1 MAREER
7 ETMSILFFIKKTKLL
22 KNGEAP
28 ICLRLTL
35 NKQIAEIR
43 IKRSIL
49 VNRWSP
55 AKGCALGKDR
65 VAKELNSYLEAIR
78 LKIHQIHRELV
89 LDMSAPVTANAIMN
103 RYCGNDVKMLLE
115 VFEDHND
122 KCRALIGKEYVE
134 GTVRKFDTTLLY
146 LKQFLKQRYRK
157 DDIPLPEINQ
167 EFVRDFEFFLKT
179 EKSCQNNSALKH
191 IKNFRKVIR
200 IAIGNDW
207 IKRDPFFG
215 LRFKAEEVNVDF
227 LSNDELKRIR
237 QKKITIPRL
246 ERIRDIF
253 VFCCFTGLAF
263 VDVSQLTAE
272 DLIKDAQGNM
282 WIRKMRQKTKE
293 MCNIPLLDIPL
304 EILRRYAEHPTCQKK
319 NRLLPVPCNQKM
331 NSYLKEIADLC
342 LINKTLT
349 THVARHSYA
358 TSVCLANGVSIEN
371 VAKMLGHS
379 NIKMTQHYARV
390 LDSSILRDMNN
401 VKNVMSKV
409 MR

>member
-89 LDMSAPVTANAIMN
+89 LDMSAPVTANAIIN

-263 VDVSQLTAE
+263 VDVSQLTTE

-293 MCNIPLLDIPL
+293 MCNIPLLSAAK
-304 EILRRYAEHPTCQKK
+304 EILEKYKDFASTNAKGL
-319 NRLLPVPCNQKM
+319 LLPVSSNQKT
-331 NSYLKEIADLC
+331 NAYLKEIADIC
-342 LINKTLT
+342 GIKKKLT
-349 THVARHSYA
+349 THVARHTAA
-358 TSVCLANGVSIEN
+358 TVVFLANRVSMEN
-371 VAKMLGHS
+371 VAKILGHA
-379 NIKMTQHYARV
+379 NLNMTRHYAKV
-390 LDSSILRDMNN
+390 LDQSILNDMEN
-401 VKNVMSKV
+401 VERSF
-409 MR
+409 RQ

>member
-1 MAREER
+1 MTREER

-253 VFCCFTGLAF
+253 VFCCFT
-263 VDVSQLTAE
+263 
-272 DLIKDAQGNM
+272 
-282 WIRKMRQKTKE
+282 
-293 MCNIPLLDIPL
+293 
-304 EILRRYAEHPTCQKK
+304 
-319 NRLLPVPCNQKM
+319 
-331 NSYLKEIADLC
+331 
-342 LINKTLT
+342 
-349 THVARHSYA
+349 
-358 TSVCLANGVSIEN
+358 N
-371 VAKMLGHS
+371 VALNK
-379 NIKMTQHYARV
+379 I
-390 LDSSILRDMNN
+390 
-401 VKNVMSKV
+401 
-409 MR
+409 

>member
-65 VAKELNSYLEAIR
+65 VARELNSYLEAIR
-78 LKIHQIHRELV
+78 LKMHQIHRELV
-89 LDMSAPVTANAIMN
+89 LDMSTPVTANAIIN

-293 MCNIPLLDIPL
+293 MCNIPLLSAAK
-304 EILRRYAEHPTCQKK
+304 EILEKYKDFASTNAKGL
-319 NRLLPVPCNQKM
+319 LLPVSSNQKT
-331 NSYLKEIADLC
+331 NAYLKEIADIC
-342 LINKTLT
+342 GIKKKLT
-349 THVARHSYA
+349 THVARHTAA
-358 TSVCLANGVSIEN
+358 TVVFLANRVLMEN
-371 VAKMLGHS
+371 VAKILGHA
-379 NIKMTQHYARV
+379 NLNMTRHYAKV
-390 LDSSILRDMNN
+390 LDQSILNDMEN
-401 VKNVMSKV
+401 VERSF
-409 MR
+409 RQ

>member
-78 LKIHQIHRELV
+78 LKMHQIHRELV
-89 LDMSAPVTANAIMN
+89 LDMSAPVTANAIIN

-293 MCNIPLLDIPL
+293 MCNIPLLSVAK
-304 EILRRYAEHPTCQKK
+304 EILEKYKDFASTNAKGL
-319 NRLLPVPCNQKM
+319 LLPVSSNQKT
-331 NSYLKEIADLC
+331 NAYLKEIADIC
-342 LINKTLT
+342 GIKKKLT
-349 THVARHSYA
+349 THVARHTAA
-358 TSVCLANGVSIEN
+358 TVVFLANRVSMEN
-371 VAKMLGHS
+371 VAKILGHA
-379 NIKMTQHYARV
+379 NLNMTRHYAKV
-390 LDSSILRDMNN
+390 LDQSILNDMEN
-401 VKNVMSKV
+401 VERSF
-409 MR
+409 RQ

>member
-65 VAKELNSYLEAIR
+65 VAKELNSYLDAIR
-78 LKIHQIHRELV
+78 LKMHQIHRELV
-89 LDMSAPVTANAIMN
+89 LDMSAPVTANAIIN

-157 DDIPLPEINQ
+157 DDIPLSEINQ

-293 MCNIPLLDIPL
+293 MCNIPLLSAAK
-304 EILRRYAEHPTCQKK
+304 EILEKYKDFASTNAKGL
-319 NRLLPVPCNQKM
+319 LLPVSSNQKT
-331 NSYLKEIADLC
+331 NAYLKEIADIC
-342 LINKTLT
+342 GIKKKLT
-349 THVARHSYA
+349 THVARHTAA
-358 TSVCLANGVSIEN
+358 TVVFLANRVSMEN
-371 VAKMLGHS
+371 VAKILGHA
-379 NIKMTQHYARV
+379 NLNMTRHYAKV
-390 LDSSILRDMNN
+390 LDQSILNDMEN
-401 VKNVMSKV
+401 VERSF
-409 MR
+409 RQ

>member
-65 VAKELNSYLEAIR
+65 VAKELNSYLDAIR
-78 LKIHQIHRELV
+78 LKMHQIHRELV
-89 LDMSAPVTANAIMN
+89 LDMSAPVTANAIIN

-263 VDVSQLTAE
+263 VDVSQLTTG

-293 MCNIPLLDIPL
+293 MCNIPLLSAAK
-304 EILRRYAEHPTCQKK
+304 EILEKYKDFASTNAKGL
-319 NRLLPVPCNQKM
+319 LLPVSSNQKT
-331 NSYLKEIADLC
+331 NAYLKEIADIC
-342 LINKTLT
+342 GIKKKLT
-349 THVARHSYA
+349 THVARHTAA
-358 TSVCLANGVSIEN
+358 TVVFLANRVSMEN
-371 VAKMLGHS
+371 VAKILGHA
-379 NIKMTQHYARV
+379 NLNMTRHYAKV
-390 LDSSILRDMNN
+390 LDQSILNDMEN
-401 VKNVMSKV
+401 VERSF
-409 MR
+409 RQ

>member
-167 EFVRDFEFFLKT
+167 VFVRDFEFFLKT

-293 MCNIPLLDIPL
+293 MCNIPLLSAAK
-304 EILRRYAEHPTCQKK
+304 EILEKYKDFAST
-319 NRLLPVPCNQKM
+319 NANGLLLPVSSNQKT
-331 NSYLKEIADLC
+331 NAYLKEIADIC
-342 LINKTLT
+342 GIKKKLT
-349 THVARHSYA
+349 THVAKHH
-358 TSVCLANGVSIEN
+358 TISI
-371 VAKMLGHS
+371 
-379 NIKMTQHYARV
+379 
-390 LDSSILRDMNN
+390 
-401 VKNVMSKV
+401 
-409 MR
+409 

>member
-78 LKIHQIHRELV
+78 LKMHQIHRELV
-89 LDMSAPVTANAIMN
+89 LDMSAPVTANAIIN

-167 EFVRDFEFFLKT
+167 EFVRDLEFFLKT

-293 MCNIPLLDIPL
+293 MCNIPLLSVAK
-304 EILRRYAEHPTCQKK
+304 EILEKYKDFASTNAKGL
-319 NRLLPVPCNQKM
+319 LLPVSSNQKT
-331 NSYLKEIADLC
+331 NAYLKEIADIC
-342 LINKTLT
+342 GIKKKLT
-349 THVARHSYA
+349 THVARHTAA
-358 TSVCLANGVSIEN
+358 TVVFLANRVSMEN
-371 VAKMLGHS
+371 VAKILGHA
-379 NIKMTQHYARV
+379 NLNMTRHYAKV
-390 LDSSILRDMNN
+390 LDQSILNDMEN
-401 VKNVMSKV
+401 VERSF
-409 MR
+409 RQ

>member
-65 VAKELNSYLEAIR
+65 VTRELNSYLEAIR
-78 LKIHQIHRELV
+78 LKMHQIHRELV
-89 LDMSAPVTANAIMN
+89 LDMSAPVTANAIIN

-293 MCNIPLLDIPL
+293 MCNIPLLSAAK
-304 EILRRYAEHPTCQKK
+304 EILEKYKDFASTNAKGL
-319 NRLLPVPCNQKM
+319 LLPVSSNQKT
-331 NSYLKEIADLC
+331 NAYLKEIADIC
-342 LINKTLT
+342 GIKKKLT
-349 THVARHSYA
+349 THVARHTAA
-358 TSVCLANGVSIEN
+358 TVVFLANRVSMEN
-371 VAKMLGHS
+371 VAKILGHA
-379 NIKMTQHYARV
+379 NLNMTRHYAKV
-390 LDSSILRDMNN
+390 LDQSILNDMEN
-401 VKNVMSKV
+401 VERSF
-409 MR
+409 RQ

>member
-65 VAKELNSYLEAIR
+65 VAKELNSYLDAIR
-78 LKIHQIHRELV
+78 VKMHQIHRELV
-89 LDMSAPVTANAIMN
+89 LDMSAPVTANAIIN

-293 MCNIPLLDIPL
+293 MCNIPLLSVAK
-304 EILRRYAEHPTCQKK
+304 EILEKYKDFASTNAKGL
-319 NRLLPVPCNQKM
+319 LLPVSSNQKT
-331 NSYLKEIADLC
+331 NAYLKEIADIC
-342 LINKTLT
+342 GIKKKLT
-349 THVARHSYA
+349 THVARHTAA
-358 TSVCLANGVSIEN
+358 TVVFLANRVSMEN
-371 VAKMLGHS
+371 VAKILGHA
-379 NIKMTQHYARV
+379 NLNMTRHYAKV
-390 LDSSILRDMNN
+390 LDQSILNDMEN
-401 VKNVMSKV
+401 VERSF
-409 MR
+409 RQ

>member
-65 VAKELNSYLEAIR
+65 VARELNSYLEAIR
-78 LKIHQIHRELV
+78 LKMHQIHRELV

-293 MCNIPLLDIPL
+293 MCNIPLLSAAK
-304 EILRRYAEHPTCQKK
+304 EILEKYKDFASTNAKGL
-319 NRLLPVPCNQKM
+319 LLPVSSNQKT
-331 NSYLKEIADLC
+331 NAYLKEIADIC
-342 LINKTLT
+342 GIKKKLT
-349 THVARHSYA
+349 THVARHTAA
-358 TSVCLANGVSIEN
+358 TVVFLANRVSMEN
-371 VAKMLGHS
+371 VAKILGHA
-379 NIKMTQHYARV
+379 NLNMTRHYAKV
-390 LDSSILRDMNN
+390 LDQSILNDMEN
-401 VKNVMSKV
+401 VERSF
-409 MR
+409 RQ

>member
-215 LRFKAEEVNVDF
+215 LRFKAEEVKVDF

-272 DLIKDAQGNM
+272 DLIEDAQGNM

-293 MCNIPLLDIPL
+293 MCNIPLLSVAKDIL
-304 EILRRYAEHPTCQKK
+304 EKYKDFASTNAKGL
-319 NRLLPVPCNQKM
+319 LLPVSSNQKT
-331 NSYLKEIADLC
+331 NAYLKEIADIC
-342 LINKTLT
+342 GIKKKLT
-349 THVARHSYA
+349 THVARHTAA
-358 TSVCLANGVSIEN
+358 TVVFLANKVSMEN
-371 VAKMLGHS
+371 VAKILGHA
-379 NIKMTQHYARV
+379 NLNMTRHYAKV
-390 LDSSILRDMNN
+390 LDQSILNDMEN
-401 VKNVMSKV
+401 VERSF
-409 MR
+409 R

>member
-1 MAREER
+1 MTENAGQ
-7 ETMSILFFIKKTKLL
+7 LLKTKLL

-78 LKIHQIHRELV
+78 LKIHQIHRDLV

-293 MCNIPLLDIPL
+293 MCNIPLLSAAK
-304 EILRRYAEHPTCQKK
+304 EILEKYKDFASTNAKGL
-319 NRLLPVPCNQKM
+319 LLPVSSNQKT
-331 NSYLKEIADLC
+331 NAYLKEIADIC
-342 LINKTLT
+342 GIKKKLT
-349 THVARHSYA
+349 THVARHTAA
-358 TSVCLANGVSIEN
+358 TVVFLANRVSMEN
-371 VAKMLGHS
+371 VAKILGHA
-379 NIKMTQHYARV
+379 NLNMTRHYAKV
-390 LDSSILRDMNN
+390 LDQSILNDMEN
-401 VKNVMSKV
+401 VERSF
-409 MR
+409 RQ

>member
-1 MAREER
+1 M
-7 ETMSILFFIKKTKLL
+7 
-22 KNGEAP
+22 
-28 ICLRLTL
+28 TL

-272 DLIKDAQGNM
+272 DLIKDAQCPPLDMNERRASSFAVSTPGMLSVSGMVLLVLYPFNM
-282 WIRKMRQKTKE
+282 LSS
-293 MCNIPLLDIPL
+293 CPD
-304 EILRRYAEHPTCQKK
+304 C
-319 NRLLPVPCNQKM
+319 
-331 NSYLKEIADLC
+331 
-342 LINKTLT
+342 
-349 THVARHSYA
+349 
-358 TSVCLANGVSIEN
+358 
-371 VAKMLGHS
+371 
-379 NIKMTQHYARV
+379 
-390 LDSSILRDMNN
+390 SSISLDMPNLPSSSQLI
-401 VKNVMSKV
+401 MFSL
-409 MR
+409 

>member
-35 NKQIAEIR
+35 NKQISEIR

-65 VAKELNSYLEAIR
+65 VAKELNSYLDAIR
-78 LKIHQIHRELV
+78 LKMHQIHRELV
-89 LDMSAPVTANAIMN
+89 LDMSAPVTANAIIN

-293 MCNIPLLDIPL
+293 MCNIPLLSVAK
-304 EILRRYAEHPTCQKK
+304 EILEKYKDFASTNAKGL
-319 NRLLPVPCNQKM
+319 LLPVSSNQKT
-331 NSYLKEIADLC
+331 NAYLKEIADIC
-342 LINKTLT
+342 GIKKKLT
-349 THVARHSYA
+349 THVARHTAA
-358 TSVCLANGVSIEN
+358 TVVFLANRVSMEN
-371 VAKMLGHS
+371 VAKILGHA
-379 NIKMTQHYARV
+379 NLNMTRHYAKV
-390 LDSSILRDMNN
+390 LDQSILNDMEN
-401 VKNVMSKV
+401 VERSF
-409 MR
+409 RQ

>member
-89 LDMSAPVTANAIMN
+89 LDMSAPVTANAIIN

-293 MCNIPLLDIPL
+293 MCNIPLLSVAK
-304 EILRRYAEHPTCQKK
+304 EILEKYKDFASTNAKGL
-319 NRLLPVPCNQKM
+319 LLPVSSNQKT
-331 NSYLKEIADLC
+331 NAYLKEIADIC
-342 LINKTLT
+342 GIKKKLT
-349 THVARHSYA
+349 THVARHTAA
-358 TSVCLANGVSIEN
+358 TVVFLANRVSMEN
-371 VAKMLGHS
+371 VAKILGHA
-379 NIKMTQHYARV
+379 NLNMTRHYAKV
-390 LDSSILRDMNN
+390 LDQSILNDMEN
-401 VKNVMSKV
+401 VERSF
-409 MR
+409 RQ

>member
-293 MCNIPLLDIPL
+293 MCNIPLLSAAK
-304 EILRRYAEHPTCQKK
+304 EILEKYKDFAST
-319 NRLLPVPCNQKM
+319 NANGLLLPVSSNQKT
-331 NSYLKEIADLC
+331 NAYLKEIADIC
-342 LINKTLT
+342 GIKKKLT
-349 THVARHSYA
+349 THVARHTAA
-358 TSVCLANGVSIEN
+358 TVVFLANRVSMEN
-371 VAKMLGHS
+371 VAKILGHA
-379 NIKMTQHYARV
+379 NLNMTRHYAKV
-390 LDSSILRDMNN
+390 LDQSILNDMEN
-401 VKNVMSKV
+401 VERSF
-409 MR
+409 RQ

>member
-65 VAKELNSYLEAIR
+65 VAKELNSYLDAIR
-78 LKIHQIHRELV
+78 LKMHQIHRELV
-89 LDMSAPVTANAIMN
+89 LDMSAPVTANAIIN

-167 EFVRDFEFFLKT
+167 EFVRNFEFFLKT

-293 MCNIPLLDIPL
+293 MCNIPLLSVAK
-304 EILRRYAEHPTCQKK
+304 EILEKYKDFASTNAKGL
-319 NRLLPVPCNQKM
+319 LLPVSSNQKT
-331 NSYLKEIADLC
+331 NAYLKEIADIC
-342 LINKTLT
+342 GIKKKLT
-349 THVARHSYA
+349 THVARHTAA
-358 TSVCLANGVSIEN
+358 TVVFLANRVSMEN
-371 VAKMLGHS
+371 VAKILGHA
-379 NIKMTQHYARV
+379 NLNMTRHYAKV
-390 LDSSILRDMNN
+390 LDQSILNDMEN
-401 VKNVMSKV
+401 VERSF
-409 MR
+409 RQ

>member
-78 LKIHQIHRELV
+78 LKIHQIHRDLV
-89 LDMSAPVTANAIMN
+89 LDMSAPVTANAIIK

-293 MCNIPLLDIPL
+293 MCNIPLLSAAK
-304 EILRRYAEHPTCQKK
+304 EILEKYKDFASTNAKGL
-319 NRLLPVPCNQKM
+319 LLPVSSNQKT
-331 NSYLKEIADLC
+331 NAYLKEIADIC
-342 LINKTLT
+342 GIKKKLT
-349 THVARHSYA
+349 THVARHTAA
-358 TSVCLANGVSIEN
+358 TVVFLANRVSMEN
-371 VAKMLGHS
+371 VAKILGHA
-379 NIKMTQHYARV
+379 NLNMTRHYAKV
-390 LDSSILRDMNN
+390 LDQSILNDMEN
-401 VKNVMSKV
+401 VERSF
-409 MR
+409 RQ

>member
-65 VAKELNSYLEAIR
+65 VAKELNSYLDAIR
-78 LKIHQIHRELV
+78 LKMHQIHRELV
-89 LDMSAPVTANAIMN
+89 LDMSAPVTANAIIN

-122 KCRALIGKEYVE
+122 KCRVLIGKEYVE

-293 MCNIPLLDIPL
+293 MCNIPLLSVAK
-304 EILRRYAEHPTCQKK
+304 EILEKYKDFASTNAKGL
-319 NRLLPVPCNQKM
+319 LLPVSSNQKT
-331 NSYLKEIADLC
+331 NAYLKEIADIC
-342 LINKTLT
+342 GIKKKLT
-349 THVARHSYA
+349 THVARHTAA
-358 TSVCLANGVSIEN
+358 TVVFLANRVSMEN
-371 VAKMLGHS
+371 VAKILGHA
-379 NIKMTQHYARV
+379 NLNMTRHYAKV
-390 LDSSILRDMNN
+390 LDQSILNDMEN
-401 VKNVMSKV
+401 VERSF
-409 MR
+409 RQ

>member
-1 MAREER
+1 
-7 ETMSILFFIKKTKLL
+7 MSILIFIKKTKLL

-28 ICLRLTL
+28 ISLRLTK
-35 NKQIAEIR
+35 NKQIAQIR

-65 VAKELNSYLEAIR
+65 VARELNSYLEAIR
-78 LKIHQIHRELV
+78 LKMHQIHRELV
-89 LDMSAPVTANAIMN
+89 LDMSTPVTANAIIH

-293 MCNIPLLDIPL
+293 MCNIPLLSAAK
-304 EILRRYAEHPTCQKK
+304 EILEKYKDFASTNAKGL
-319 NRLLPVPCNQKM
+319 LLPVSSNQKT
-331 NSYLKEIADLC
+331 NAYLKEIADIC
-342 LINKTLT
+342 GIKKKLT
-349 THVARHSYA
+349 THVARHTAA
-358 TSVCLANGVSIEN
+358 TVVFLANRVSMEN
-371 VAKMLGHS
+371 VAKILGHA
-379 NIKMTQHYARV
+379 NLNMTRHYAKV
-390 LDSSILRDMNN
+390 LDQSILNDMEN
-401 VKNVMSKV
+401 VERSF
-409 MR
+409 RQ

>member
-293 MCNIPLLDIPL
+293 MCNIPLLSAAK
-304 EILRRYAEHPTCQKK
+304 EILEKYKDFAST
-319 NRLLPVPCNQKM
+319 NANGLLLPVSSNQKT
-331 NSYLKEIADLC
+331 NAYLKEIADIC
-342 LINKTLT
+342 GIKKKLT
-349 THVARHSYA
+349 THTARHTAA
-358 TSVCLANGVSIEN
+358 TVVFLANRVSMEN
-371 VAKMLGHS
+371 VAKILGHA
-379 NIKMTQHYARV
+379 NLNMTRHYAKV
-390 LDSSILRDMNN
+390 LDQSILNDMEN
-401 VKNVMSKV
+401 VERSF
-409 MR
+409 RQ

>member
-65 VAKELNSYLEAIR
+65 VAKELNSYLDAIR
-78 LKIHQIHRELV
+78 LKMHQIHRELV
-89 LDMSAPVTANAIMN
+89 LDMSAPVTANAIIN

-253 VFCCFTGLAF
+253 VFCCFTGLSY
-263 VDVSQLTAE
+263 VDLKAITYDNIHTDSDGGTWLMGNR
-272 DLIKDAQGNM
+272 IKTGVAYVV
-282 WIRKMRQKTKE
+282 K
-293 MCNIPLLDIPL
+293 
-304 EILRRYAEHPTCQKK
+304 
-319 NRLLPVPCNQKM
+319 LLP
-331 NSYLKEIADLC
+331 IAIE
-342 LINKTLT
+342 LIEKYRGTDEKKDSPN
-349 THVARHSYA
+349 
-358 TSVCLANGVSIEN
+358 VSF
-371 VAKMLGHS
+371 
-379 NIKMTQHYARV
+379 R
-390 LDSSILRDMNN
+390 
-401 VKNVMSKV
+401 
-409 MR
+409 

>member
-89 LDMSAPVTANAIMN
+89 LDMSAPVTANAIIN

-293 MCNIPLLDIPL
+293 MCNIPLLSAAK
-304 EILRRYAEHPTCQKK
+304 EILEKYKDFASTNAKGL
-319 NRLLPVPCNQKM
+319 LLPVSSNQKT
-331 NSYLKEIADLC
+331 NAYLKEIADIC
-342 LINKTLT
+342 GIKKKLT
-349 THVARHSYA
+349 THVARHTAA
-358 TSVCLANGVSIEN
+358 TVVFLANRVSMEN
-371 VAKMLGHS
+371 VAKILGHA
-379 NIKMTQHYARV
+379 NLNMTRHYAKV
-390 LDSSILRDMNN
+390 LDQSILNDMEN
-401 VKNVMSKV
+401 VERSF
-409 MR
+409 RQ

>member
-293 MCNIPLLDIPL
+293 MCNIPLLSAAK
-304 EILRRYAEHPTCQKK
+304 EILEKYKDFASTNAKGL
-319 NRLLPVPCNQKM
+319 LLPVSSNQKT
-331 NSYLKEIADLC
+331 NAYLKEIADIC
-342 LINKTLT
+342 GIKKKLT
-349 THVARHSYA
+349 THVARHTAA
-358 TSVCLANGVSIEN
+358 TVVFLANRVSMEN
-371 VAKMLGHS
+371 VAKIFGHA
-379 NIKMTQHYARV
+379 NLNMTRHYAKV
-390 LDSSILRDMNN
+390 LDQSILNDMEN
-401 VKNVMSKV
+401 VERSF
-409 MR
+409 RQ

>member
-293 MCNIPLLDIPL
+293 MCNIPLLSAAK
-304 EILRRYAEHPTCQKK
+304 EILEKYKDFASTNAKGL
-319 NRLLPVPCNQKM
+319 LLPVSSNQKT
-331 NSYLKEIADLC
+331 NAYLKEIADIC
-342 LINKTLT
+342 GIKKKLT
-349 THVARHSYA
+349 TYVARHTAA
-358 TSVCLANGVSIEN
+358 TVVFLANRVSMEN
-371 VAKMLGHS
+371 VAKILGHA
-379 NIKMTQHYARV
+379 NLNMTRHYAKV
-390 LDSSILRDMNN
+390 LDQSILNDMEN
-401 VKNVMSKV
+401 VERSF
-409 MR
+409 RQ

>member
-65 VAKELNSYLEAIR
+65 VAKELNSYLDAIR
-78 LKIHQIHRELV
+78 LKMHQIHRELV

-293 MCNIPLLDIPL
+293 MCNIPLLSVAK
-304 EILRRYAEHPTCQKK
+304 EILEKYKDFASTNAKGL
-319 NRLLPVPCNQKM
+319 LLPVSSNQKT
-331 NSYLKEIADLC
+331 NAYLKEIADIC
-342 LINKTLT
+342 GIKKKLT
-349 THVARHSYA
+349 THVARHTAA
-358 TSVCLANGVSIEN
+358 TVVFLANRVSMEN
-371 VAKMLGHS
+371 VAKILGHA
-379 NIKMTQHYARV
+379 NLNMTRHYAKV
-390 LDSSILRDMNN
+390 LDQSILNDMEN
-401 VKNVMSKV
+401 VERSF
-409 MR
+409 RQ